1 MEFLNK
7 IVELN
12 TKIIYGIFL
21 VLIIAIFLPPTELT
35 ILKTPLGN
43 KKGEVAGVFAKDR
56 QDVETVT
63 HNLPLPSPQPSP
75 TEIPTPIQVEP
86 PAKIEIPVIGVDSL
100 IQYVGITPEHVMEI
114 PKDFEKVGW
123 YEHSVRPGE
132 YGAAIVNGHFDRT
145 DGSPAVFYN
154 LALLEPG
161 DAIIVTTENGL
172 KLTFNVI
179 ELQSYPLDT
188 FPAEYVYGDYEG
200 TALRLITCDGVWNSI
215 KKSYSE
221 RLVVVSELVKEG
233 VLN

>member
-1 MEFLNK
+1 MLYGAGSSSPVSA
-7 IVELN
+7 IELI
-12 TKIIYGIFL
+12 TARLDIT
-21 VLIIAIFLPPTELT
+21 VT
-35 ILKTPLGN
+35 TPARYSPKPADGSGRRVDALRTTRPVYWREEG
-43 KKGEVAGVFAKDR
+43 GY
-56 QDVETVT
+56 VET
-63 HNLPLPSPQPSP
+63 
-75 TEIPTPIQVEP
+75 
-86 PAKIEIPVIGVDSL
+86 PV
-100 IQYVGITPEHVMEI
+100 YVG
-114 PKDFEKVGW
+114 D
-123 YEHSVRPGE
+123 
-132 YGAAIVNGHFDRT
+132 
-145 DGSPAVFYN
+145 
-154 LALLEPG
+154 LLEPG